1 MDAKNAKKGKRRSAP
16 DWGRPAGSVR
26 RATLLPA
33 AGMNPPAL
41 VGFYLSRP
49 GTGSEGR
56 AGNFDKFPKN
66 SINIDKFTGFFDKK
80 QKRKNNAIRCNK
92 TACFIYPNRSDSNTA
107 ANFFRAP
114 HLPAFQVN
122 CAALPAFA
130 RNRPQECAAGFLSTV
145 QAG

>member
-16 DWGRPAGSVR
+16 DRGRPAGSVR

-92 TACFIYPNRSDSNTA
+92 TACFIYPSRGDSNTA
-107 ANFFRAP
+107 TIFFHVA

-122 CAALPAFA
+122 CAVLPAYP
-130 RNRPQECAAGFLSTV
+130 RNCPQEGPANLLSAA
-145 QAG
+145 A